1 MRISDWSSDVC
12 SSDLAAL
19 ADAVEVAET
28 AFEDRLQATRV
39 AATALRAGIELGK
52 VRPGPEALLEAVGLV
67 LGAAEQAALA
77 EADHPRR
84 DRADP
89 QQQHP
94 APPRDRG
101 MQQQLTVVQ
110 DAARGPAAG
119 AAAGHGRTPGPGVR
133 AP

>member
-52 VRPGPEALLEAVGLV
+52 VRTGPEALLEAVGLV
-67 LGAAEQAALA
+67 LGAVEQAALA
-77 EADHPRR
+77 EDDHPRR
-84 DRADP
+84 DRGD
-89 QQQHP
+89 QQQQ
-94 APPRDRG
+94 PRSEEPTSELQSL
-101 MQQQLTVVQ
+101 MSISY
-110 DAARGPAAG
+110 AG
-119 AAAGHGRTPGPGVR
+119 FWLKKKNKHTS
-133 AP
+133 